1 VESHLVVSFSLISAG
16 VRRFGLPH
24 HDLSLIHIS
33 EPSPMDVAML
43 SGLVRRFTDVM
54 AEGASRQKKDLL
66 HCLVKKVLV
75 HSR

>member
-1 VESHLVVSFSLISAG
+1 MESHLVVSFSLISAG

-24 HDLSLIHIS
+24 HDQPSSMDLGV
-33 EPSPMDVAML
+33 SPMDVAML

>member
-1 VESHLVVSFSLISAG
+1 
-16 VRRFGLPH
+16 
-24 HDLSLIHIS
+24 
-33 EPSPMDVAML
+33 MDVAML